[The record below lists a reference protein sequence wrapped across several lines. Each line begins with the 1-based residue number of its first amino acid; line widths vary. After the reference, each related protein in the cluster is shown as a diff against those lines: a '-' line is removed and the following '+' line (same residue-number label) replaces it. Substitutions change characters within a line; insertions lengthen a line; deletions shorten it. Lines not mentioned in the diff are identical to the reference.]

1 MTVMLYFTARTTS
14 KNIDKIRNVILLSF
28 DFIKGL
34 TIQPWNLNQPKNI
47 SSWLQTYG
55 MQ

>member
-1 MTVMLYFTARTTS
+1 MTVMLSVTARTTS
-14 KNIDKIRNVILLSF
+14 KNIDKISNVTLLSF

-34 TIQPWNLNQPKNI
+34 TILPWNLKQPKNI